1 MEALAVPNVSGPTAP
16 SDGSALLLNMLSRE
30 RVLRFGATA
39 AERTRVGLER
49 RAVRLLGR
57 LLALA
62 LLVVLAVRLW
72 QLWRREPVDFGAV
85 DLGVFVAA
93 VVASVAAVS
102 AYGLV
107 WLFLLRRLGTHA
119 PLSWMALFFKSQ
131 LAKYLPGSVWQYAG
145 RVGLASGRGVPVQRA
160 VVSVAGEIGY
170 SALAAAAA
178 ASLILGS
185 IAAAGVFVGLGLL
198 LPLGA
203 RLVRRVS
210 VESGGRGLDRPS
222 VSAALR
228 AAPATVGLYLIV
240 WGLYGLAF
248 WATGR
253 ALFAVPWS
261 DLPHY
266 IGVFALAW
274 LAGLV
279 AFFAPGGIGVR
290 EAVIAALLANRL
302 GQADAIVVAATSRII
317 LSAVDLV
324 AGAASFGLPALRRR
338 ETQPVEAGR

>member
-1 MEALAVPNVSGPTAP
+1 MV
-16 SDGSALLLNMLSRE
+16 SRE
-30 RVLRFGATA
+30 RLLHLGATVV
-39 AERTRVGLER
+39 ERTRAAIER
-49 RAVRLLGR
+49 PAVRLLGR

-62 LLVVLAVRLW
+62 LLVLLALRLW
-72 QLWRREPVDFGAV
+72 QLWRREPVYFGAI
-85 DLGVFVAA
+85 DGGMFAAA

-107 WLFLLRRLGTHA
+107 WIFLLRRLGTQA
-119 PLSWMALFFKSQ
+119 PLSWMTLFFKSQ

-145 RVGLASGRGVPVQRA
+145 RVGLAHGRGVPVQRA
-160 VVSVAGEIGY
+160 VVSVAAEIGY
-170 SALAAAAA
+170 SALSAAAA

-185 IAAAGVFVGLGLL
+185 LAAAGVFVGLAVL
-198 LPLGA
+198 LPLGV
-203 RLVRRVS
+203 RLVRPGS
-210 VESGGRGLDRPS
+210 DKEGDYLDRRS

-228 AAPATVGLYLIV
+228 AAPAAVGLYLIV

-248 WATGR
+248 WTTGR
-253 ALFAVPWS
+253 ALFAIPLS
-261 DLPHY
+261 DLPQY

-290 EAVIAALLANRL
+290 EAVIAALLAGRL
-302 GQADAIVVAATSRII
+302 GQADAIVLAATSRII

-324 AGAASFGLPALRRR
+324 AGAASFGVPAPRRGDTPPLGAR
-338 ETQPVEAGR
+338 Q